1 MKKILSLS
9 LIAFTVI
16 LSSCEKDPAQVSV
29 TAGINTPPIVVSPV
43 APPTIATD
51 STLLLGNP
59 SSATSNTADFSNY
72 LLREGY
78 YSVSYNRDAGRPNWV
93 SWHTQSTDYGSVPR
107 QNDFRANQEL
117 PSDWYRAESFSFGN
131 VYEFDKG
138 HMCPSADRT
147 SSIVANS
154 STFLMTN
161 IIAQAPNNNQQRWA
175 MLEDY
180 CRTLVQAGNELYIIC
195 GTYGE
200 GGKGNSNTLTNTLD
214 NGRISVPAKLWKIIV
229 VLEDG
234 ANDLTRVKNTTR
246 VISVIMDNVNTTG
259 TDWKSYR
266 VSVDEIEGQTGYDFL
281 SRVSPTIQSVVEARV
296 DNM

>member
-1 MKKILSLS
+1 
-9 LIAFTVI
+9 
-16 LSSCEKDPAQVSV
+16 
-29 TAGINTPPIVVSPV
+29 
-43 APPTIATD
+43 
-51 STLLLGNP
+51 
-59 SSATSNTADFSNY
+59 
-72 LLREGY
+72 
-78 YSVSYNRDAGRPNWV
+78 
-93 SWHTQSTDYGSVPR
+93 
-107 QNDFRANQEL
+107 
-117 PSDWYRAESFSFGN
+117 
-131 VYEFDKG
+131 
-138 HMCPSADRT
+138 MCPSADRT

-234 ANDLTRVKNTTR
+234 ANDLTRVKNTSR
-246 VISVIMDNVNTTG
+246 VISVMMDNVNTTG

-266 VSVDEIEGQTGYDFL
+266 VSVDEIEGQTDYDFL

-296 DNM
+296 DNL